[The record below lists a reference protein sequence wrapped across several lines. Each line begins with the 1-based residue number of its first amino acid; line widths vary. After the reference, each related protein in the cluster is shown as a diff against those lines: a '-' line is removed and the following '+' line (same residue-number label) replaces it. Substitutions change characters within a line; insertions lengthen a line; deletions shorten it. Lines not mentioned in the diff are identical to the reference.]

1 MLLHPTFVNRLVT
14 RTPRL
19 GDDVGH
25 LLNLSL
31 RAAEGTELC
40 GVSVCLL
47 RCCMRGDC
55 GRRTLFFARR
65 RARLSLELRS
75 NSITRFSYGASL

>member
-40 GVSVCLL
+40 GVSVC
-47 RCCMRGDC
+47 
-55 GRRTLFFARR
+55 
-65 RARLSLELRS
+65 S
-75 NSITRFSYGASL
+75 